1 MEKPV
6 FNQEL
11 FQLTKRENVTR
22 VASVLKLVRP
32 VDQVQTGASDRHGD
46 LELSGVAI
54 AGVSAAM
61 V

>member
-1 MEKPV
+1 
-6 FNQEL
+6 
-11 FQLTKRENVTR
+11 
-22 VASVLKLVRP
+22 LKLVRP